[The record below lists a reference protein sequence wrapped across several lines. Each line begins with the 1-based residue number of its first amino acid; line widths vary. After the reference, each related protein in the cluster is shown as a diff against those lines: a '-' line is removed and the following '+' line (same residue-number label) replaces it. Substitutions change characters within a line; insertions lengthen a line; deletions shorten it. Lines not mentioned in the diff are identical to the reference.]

1 MNIISTKQADRDMDR
16 YYLRGVKEWGFGVAA
31 SLQILIGYTLKEL
44 TCGAL
49 CNRYI
54 GYRFYKTANVT
65 KAFYTY
71 PLNGSTLSK
80 KKIHAFATSLGVNFS
95 PTVSISLKKK
105 PFTLVLAMEPSQKAT
120 NTAVL
125 MGVYYGKM
133 DIEGRLQR
141 KGIIIDRANISGY
154 KVCSVRRNSWA
165 HKPLETQ
172 LNHALFCLDNKR
184 SVPLDLRRSLLK
196 SGYRII
202 ERHTR
207 LTYGR
212 VVVEKFIIDMDGYE
226 IR

>member
-95 PTVSISLKKK
+95 PTVSISLKK
-105 PFTLVLAMEPSQKAT
+105 
-120 NTAVL
+120 N
-125 MGVYYGKM
+125 
-133 DIEGRLQR
+133 RL
-141 KGIIIDRANISGY
+141 
-154 KVCSVRRNSWA
+154 
-165 HKPLETQ
+165 H
-172 LNHALFCLDNKR
+172 LFWLWN
-184 SVPLDLRRSLLK
+184 LRRK
-196 SGYRII
+196 PPIQQY
-202 ERHTR
+202 
-207 LTYGR
+207 
-212 VVVEKFIIDMDGYE
+212 
-226 IR
+226 